1 MVVVVSQLCKQKIT
15 DLYTKWIL
23 WCMNYAII
31 VIINVPSHI
40 PSPIFS
46 LSKVSQI
53 NSQWPAYDAVSL
65 L

>member
-31 VIINVPSHI
+31 IIINLP
-40 PSPIFS
+40 
-46 LSKVSQI
+46 
-53 NSQWPAYDAVSL
+53 
-65 L
+65 